1 MEEQNT
7 AKHSKTM
14 CWDLILRL
22 QSQSRHQ
29 VIIPKILWLKSEASE
44 LMASHKGGSE
54 SPPFSFDT
62 SKSSAEPSDSAF
74 MVRVHEGGVRGGGA
88 VSAERRPRST
98 YTPAFFDLK
107 AIARQQ
113 WPSLLL
119 LSPAW

>member
-74 MVRVHEGGVRGGGA
+74 MVRVHEGGVRGGGGRQRGA
-88 VSAERRPRST
+88 PSTKHVHPSFFRPQSNR
-98 YTPAFFDLK
+98 
-107 AIARQQ
+107 
-113 WPSLLL
+113 
-119 LSPAW
+119 